1 MTIEEA
7 IQKAENDDVG
17 AMIALGDFYFQEEK
31 DNEQAVKWYEMAAKH
46 KVVYAIHMTVL
57 LKLISAQAAML
68 IAKQVEYGVQFA
80 MEDWKSVYEWLAEE
94 LECIN
99 NNVPGSESLK
109 IEDSIEKFKEASY
122 NYALCCY
129 FLGDYATA
137 SALISDFD
145 NTPSIILYGSC
156 LIQLGENGK
165 DMANAIKTLTPV
177 ICDREY
183 VAASKS
189 ALEED
194 AYRIAGIMLS
204 RLHRIAGNMEPAV
217 ELLTFMSNAV
227 RRDNNKQAISDE
239 LSHYQKKLFGGYK
252 YV

>member
-7 IQKAENDDVG
+7 IQKAENNDVG
-17 AMIALGDFYFQEEK
+17 AMIALGDYFSREEK
-31 DNEQAVKWYEMAAKH
+31 DNEQAVKWYEMAARH
-46 KVVYAIHMTVL
+46 KDVYAIHMTVL
-57 LKLISAQAAML
+57 LKLISAHSGML
-68 IAKQVEYGVQFA
+68 VAKQVEFGVEFA
-80 MEDWKSVYEWLAEE
+80 MEEWKSVYEWLAEE

-99 NNVPGSESLK
+99 NNVPGTERLK

-145 NTPSIILYGSC
+145 DTPSVILYGSC
-156 LIQLGENGK
+156 LIQLGETNQ
-165 DMANAIKTLTPV
+165 DMANAVKTLSPV

-183 VAASKS
+183 VAAAKS

-194 AYRIAGIMLS
+194 AYSITGILLS
-204 RLHRIAGNMEPAV
+204 RLHQLAGDMESAV

-227 RRDNNKQAISDE
+227 RRDNNKQAISKE
-239 LSHYQKKLFGGYK
+239 RNRYQKKLFGGYK